1 MDKPTIM
8 FMIIICAF
16 TITIGMLIGIGTGAS
31 VNHTQE
37 IGQMV
42 CDEYGFGEYQDF
54 DSDNKVVECNEKY
67 VEKTFDSGKVR
78 IVKGDN
84 ER

>member
-1 MDKPTIM
+1 MDKSTIM

-16 TITIGMLIGIGTGAS
+16 TITIGMLIGIGIS
-31 VNHTQE
+31 VDHTHK

-54 DSDNKVVECNEKY
+54 DPDKKVVECNEKY
-67 VEKTFDSGKVR
+67 VEKTFDGGKIR
-78 IVKGDN
+78 IVKGG
-84 ER
+84 EK